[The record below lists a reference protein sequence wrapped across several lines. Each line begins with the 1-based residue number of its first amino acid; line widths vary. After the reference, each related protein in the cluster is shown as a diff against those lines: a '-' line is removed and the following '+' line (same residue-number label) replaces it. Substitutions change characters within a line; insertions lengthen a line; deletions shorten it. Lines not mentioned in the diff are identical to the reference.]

1 MNWKEIYQSRLVSA
15 KEAVSHIKSGDRV
28 VIGHACAEP
37 QYLVDAMVENREM
50 YRDVEIVHM
59 VPMGKCD
66 YVKPGMESYFRH
78 NAIFAGGGTRDAIYE
93 GRADFTPCCFS
104 RVPKLFERYL
114 PVDVAMIQVTPPD
127 KYGNCSLGLSV
138 DYTKAAA
145 KNARLVIAQV
155 NDQMPYTYGDSRIP
169 VDDIDLFVE
178 KSMPMPELK
187 PRVIGEVEK
196 KIGEYCATL
205 IEDGATLQ
213 LGIGAIPDA
222 VCTCLHDKRD
232 LGLHS
237 ELISDGVVD
246 LIEEGV
252 INNSRKTLN
261 PGKSIATFLMGTRK
275 LYDFVDHN
283 PDFELYPVDVVN
295 NPDIIMKN
303 NNMIS
308 INSCVEVD
316 LMGQVDS
323 ESVGDKQISG
333 IGGQVNFVK
342 GAVNSPG
349 GKSII
354 AMASTAAKGTISKIV
369 PQLEKGAVVTTL
381 RTDVDYIVTEYGIAR
396 LTGHTLRQRA
406 TALINIA
413 HPKFR
418 PELIKAFEERFHRP
432 FDPNCVASL

>member
-1 MNWKEIYQSRLVSA
+1 MNWKEIYQSRLVTA

-28 VIGHACAEP
+28 VTGHACAEP
-37 QYLVDAMVENREM
+37 QYLVEAMVENREM

-66 YVKPGMESYFRH
+66 YAKPGMESYFRH
-78 NAIFAGGGTRDAIYE
+78 NAIFVGGGTRDAIYE

-114 PVDVAMIQVTPPD
+114 PIDIALVQVTPPD
-127 KYGNCSLGLSV
+127 KYGNCSLGVSV
-138 DYTKAAA
+138 DYTKAAV
-145 KNARLVIAQV
+145 KNAKLVIAQV
-155 NDQMPYTYGDSRIP
+155 NDQMPYTYGDSRVP
-169 VDDIDLFVE
+169 VSDIDMFVE
-178 KSMPMPELK
+178 KSMPLPELK
-187 PRVIGEVEK
+187 PRAIGEVEK
-196 KIGEYCATL
+196 RIGEYCATL

-222 VCTCLHDKRD
+222 VCSCLHNKRD

-237 ELISDGVVD
+237 ELLSDGVVD

-275 LYDFVDHN
+275 LYDFVDRN

-295 NPDIIMKN
+295 NPDIIMQNK
-303 NNMIS
+303 NMIS

-354 AMASTAAKGTISKIV
+354 AMASTAANGTISKIV
-369 PQLEKGAVVTTL
+369 PRLESGAVVTTL
-381 RTDVDYIVTEYGIAR
+381 RTDVDYIITEYGIAR

-418 PELIKAFEERFHRP
+418 PQLIEAFEARFHRP
-432 FDPNCVASL
+432 FDPNCVAIS